1 MCKMLEQYSDKI
13 KGKFSFF
20 DRMIINGYINPLMN
34 EHSRAGALYQLGIL
48 YKNYKDYFSNV
59 TDSIKKQIENSAA
72 ELNCPVIYLQSAK
85 KRKEDI
91 AKGFLNDEDSSDGLI
106 CVLKTLETCKT
117 AKVYGSDDG
126 TLVVK
131 SCNTKCLHYYLYYQD
146 KEFGFMFVKIQTW
159 FPFNIQVY
167 INGRELMKSVFE
179 KNDISYECYDNSFT
193 ALSDVAKAQEL
204 ADKFDSA
211 KLCRRLDA
219 FAKSINPFLDTVY
232 QTFGQGYHWCMNQC
246 EFATDVMFRERA
258 FLEDIYPSLV
268 GHAFYDFTCTDV
280 FTFMGRKPDPR
291 FQGEA
296 VSDYKDRP
304 VGCRVKFRLK
314 SNSIKMYDKC
324 SVLRIET
331 TINNPREFKVYGTVH
346 HKDGT
351 ESKRWK
357 PMGKSISN
365 LYRYAEVAKA
375 CNQRFL
381 DAMVDIVPVK
391 STLEEIGKICSCK
404 KVNGKTV
411 TGFNVWSPETVLIME
426 TICDGR
432 YFINGFRNKDIRKI
446 IFPDIKDP
454 GKLGGKTSRLL
465 KKLRQHGL
473 IKKVPRSRR
482 YTVTSK
488 GRRIMGALI
497 ELRRR
502 EYPLLAAK
510 SA

>member
-1 MCKMLEQYSDKI
+1 
-13 KGKFSFF
+13 
-20 DRMIINGYINPLMN
+20 
-34 EHSRAGALYQLGIL
+34 
-48 YKNYKDYFSNV
+48 
-59 TDSIKKQIENSAA
+59 
-72 ELNCPVIYLQSAK
+72 
-85 KRKEDI
+85 
-91 AKGFLNDEDSSDGLI
+91 
-106 CVLKTLETCKT
+106 
-117 AKVYGSDDG
+117 
-126 TLVVK
+126 
-131 SCNTKCLHYYLYYQD
+131 
-146 KEFGFMFVKIQTW
+146 
-159 FPFNIQVY
+159 
-167 INGRELMKSVFE
+167 
-179 KNDISYECYDNSFT
+179 
-193 ALSDVAKAQEL
+193 
-204 ADKFDSA
+204 
-211 KLCRRLDA
+211 
-219 FAKSINPFLDTVY
+219 
-232 QTFGQGYHWCMNQC
+232 
-246 EFATDVMFRERA
+246 
-258 FLEDIYPSLV
+258 
-268 GHAFYDFTCTDV
+268 
-280 FTFMGRKPDPR
+280 
-291 FQGEA
+291 
-296 VSDYKDRP
+296 
-304 VGCRVKFRLK
+304 
-314 SNSIKMYDKC
+314 
-324 SVLRIET
+324 
-331 TINNPREFKVYGTVH
+331 
-346 HKDGT
+346 
-351 ESKRWK
+351 
-357 PMGKSISN
+357 MGKSISN